1 MYVNTFM
8 SMNNTGPGWED
19 EANNDDIQAFTW
31 HITMKR
37 VAAITTTHS
46 EDGNKPVT
54 LPDTPSE
61 RKDIVIDSPREVAA
75 TDASYLAL
83 IAAIESGFST
93 RRELTAP
100 SVRQNWV
107 IWHELSVDDRLVL
120 FEKCIVNNAPVVTS
134 SRNFPPPIGRSS
146 E

>member
-19 EANNDDIQAFTW
+19 EAENDEIQAFTR
-31 HITMKR
+31 HITMRR

-46 EDGNKPVT
+46 EDGNKPVP

-83 IAAIESGFST
+83 IAAVESGFST

-100 SVRQNWV
+100 SVRQYWV
-107 IWHELSVDDRLVL
+107 I
-120 FEKCIVNNAPVVTS
+120 
-134 SRNFPPPIGRSS
+134 
-146 E
+146 